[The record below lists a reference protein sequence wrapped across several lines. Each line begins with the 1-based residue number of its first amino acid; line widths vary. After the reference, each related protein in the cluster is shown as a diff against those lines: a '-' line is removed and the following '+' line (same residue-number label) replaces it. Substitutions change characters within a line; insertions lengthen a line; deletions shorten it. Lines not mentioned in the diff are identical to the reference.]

1 MSFLVFHCL
10 FENRCIFLL
19 RLRQQPTSTLW
30 FEDSDDEFEDIDDEF
45 EDTDDAFEEDAY
57 HDNPSFLS
65 YLDPGK
71 TASPPRKRI
80 FAPQSA
86 ESTAWKTLAT
96 ILPRAAPLPALSSL
110 LQHRVFTEL
119 KTFSYVREELRDV
132 ITARLKYL
140 QVKKSFDPFF
150 LSTESHKFIS

>member
-30 FEDSDDEFEDIDDEF
+30 FEDTDDEFEGNE
-45 EDTDDAFEEDAY
+45 Y
-57 HDNPSFLS
+57 HNNPSFLS
-65 YLDPGK
+65 PLDPGE
-71 TASPPRKRI
+71 TAGPPRKSI
-80 FAPQSA
+80 FDLRSL

-110 LQHRVFTEL
+110 LQHCVFTEL
-119 KTFSYVREELRDV
+119 KTFSYVSRQRRDV
-132 ITARLKYL
+132 MTARLKYL
-140 QVKKSFDPFF
+140 QVKKSFHPFY
-150 LSTESHKFIS
+150 LSMESHKFIS